1 MRAIERQV
9 EEVVALVVS
18 IEASGSEGSVKPFA
32 NMKLRGGLQA
42 EVVGIVEVGLLH
54 NDSHSVTGL
63 IGKLGEIVG
72 LKLCKGRES
81 IFAIQLPHQVEIV
94 ASGRLQIRVA
104 PDFTICRRVIDATHC
119 TPIGG
124 VDGFAA
130 E

>member
-1 MRAIERQV
+1 MNWMLCRCDNLTTAAPLRIAESCVR
-9 EEVVALVVS
+9 LNGRSKKSLLLVS
-18 IEASGSEGSVKPFA
+18 IEASGGEGSVKPFA

-81 IFAIQLPHQVEIV
+81 VFAV
-94 ASGRLQIRVA
+94 
-104 PDFTICRRVIDATHC
+104 
-119 TPIGG
+119 
-124 VDGFAA
+124 
-130 E
+130 